1 VARLLKNHA
10 GRSKVLT
17 LVRFLLAPHQK
28 NSLFRAMRLSH
39 FLLLI
44 SILFF
49 ASASVAST
57 KHEPESA
64 RAYKGAIVMDA
75 ASGRVLFEDR
85 ADEVGP
91 PASVTKLM
99 TFLVV
104 QDCIAGG
111 ALTLHTPV
119 TITREDAR
127 VALLKDSTN
136 VRLRVGEVF
145 PVEELLYAIMIQ
157 SANDAANALA
167 HAAAGSRPAFI
178 ELMNAKARELGLTR
192 TTFHSPNGLPP
203 VRGQLPDITSPRD
216 LALLSRYL
224 LLHTDILRYTSV
236 RARSFG
242 AGVRLQ
248 PVAMT
253 NHNHLLGRIIG
264 CDGLKTGFTNG
275 AGFCLAAT
283 AQRGNHRIIA
293 VIMGSSEAKLRDL
306 KMAELIEKGFATIPA
321 NSTFASYTPLPVE
334 TAPAT
339 GTVPVISPPAATT
352 TGTATTPAPS
362 PITPAPLP
370 PGDKTSTTDP
380 ADNDFTLKFSSPATA
395 KRG

>member
-1 VARLLKNHA
+1 MRLLP
-10 GRSKVLT
+10 SPFLT
-17 LVRFLLAPHQK
+17 A
-28 NSLFRAMRLSH
+28 
-39 FLLLI
+39 
-44 SILFF
+44 ILFL
-49 ASASVAST
+49 AAASVASA
-57 KHEPESA
+57 KHEVETV

-104 QDCIAGG
+104 QDAIANGT
-111 ALTLHTPV
+111 LTLRTPV
-119 TITREDAR
+119 TMTREDAR
-127 VALLKDSTN
+127 IAMLPDQTN
-136 VRLRVGEVF
+136 VKLKEGEVF
-145 PVEELLYAIMIQ
+145 PVDELLYAIMIQ
-157 SANDAANALA
+157 SANDAANALT
-167 HAAAGSRPAFI
+167 HAAAGSRAAFI
-178 ELMNAKARELGLTR
+178 ERMNARALELGMMH

-203 VRGQLPDITSPRD
+203 ARGQLPDHTSPRD

-248 PVAMT
+248 TVAMT
-253 NHNHLLGRIIG
+253 NHNHLLGRIAG

-283 AQRGNHRIIA
+283 AQRGSYRVIA

-306 KMAELIEKGFATIPA
+306 KMAELIEKGFALMPVG
-321 NSTFASYTPLPVE
+321 STFNRSAPP
-334 TAPAT
+334 AAQPPPAT
-339 GTVPVISPPAATT
+339 GTTPVNTPSATPPVA
-352 TGTATTPAPS
+352 
-362 PITPAPLP
+362 PAPLP
-370 PGDKTSTTDP
+370 PGQKTSATGP
-380 ADNDFTLKFSSPATA
+380 VTLRLSLPATTE
-395 KRG
+395 